1 MNKETSFR
9 IFPAIVIV
17 ALLVFSGYMM
27 INNREELNIQLQ
39 PEIITISVTDENGNN
54 ISTADSDFI
63 DGKFT
68 FSTTTRLDSENN
80 SKPIALIRDPVK
92 YYGEEYNEKIAF
104 CESTTNS
111 HELNKLQKGGF
122 SYSNEVLVKDGEL
135 GNYDSV
141 RISSINIKV
150 REQHPQP
157 GHGLFLDINGIGGH
171 IDAIFREHG
180 LSLIYELK
188 QGEESVLVSKSG
200 DIKDIQLHMSSGSD
214 TDIIGTVVLN
224 AYILYPNTEQQ
235 LETLDLSSVVIPGNC
250 ETPLSFNVRVG

>member
-1 MNKETSFR
+1 MNKETSSR
-9 IFPAIVIV
+9 IFAAIVIV

-80 SKPIALIRDPVK
+80 SKPITLIKDPVK

-104 CESTTNS
+104 YESTTNS

-141 RISSINIKV
+141 RIASINI
-150 REQHPQP
+150 R
-157 GHGLFLDINGIGGH
+157 
-171 IDAIFREHG
+171 
-180 LSLIYELK
+180 
-188 QGEESVLVSKSG
+188 
-200 DIKDIQLHMSSGSD
+200 
-214 TDIIGTVVLN
+214 
-224 AYILYPNTEQQ
+224 
-235 LETLDLSSVVIPGNC
+235 
-250 ETPLSFNVRVG
+250 